1 MQALK
6 QAAKSRD
13 FRHYVEKVEREIDF
27 RTDPGKPRWQNF
39 IKFLLINRNFAL
51 IWIKINKRIMKWK
64 KSVFEIH
71 SHSQKK
77 LKDIKI
83 FVKMSREELLN
94 NCRRKKEA
102 CEYQED

>member
-51 IWIKINKRIMKWK
+51 I
-64 KSVFEIH
+64 
-71 SHSQKK
+71 
-77 LKDIKI
+77 
-83 FVKMSREELLN
+83 
-94 NCRRKKEA
+94 
-102 CEYQED
+102 